1 MSLKEIE
8 ERLCGDGWEGKSER
22 RWYKREMK
30 RKRKLKTEGRDGSL
44 KEKRRLRWKRSEHL
58 EIIIKKG
65 KELKDLKKRMRWRE
79 RNIWRAIILLEER
92 RRN

>member
-1 MSLKEIE
+1 
-8 ERLCGDGWEGKSER
+8 
-22 RWYKREMK
+22 MK

-65 KELKDLKKRMRWRE
+65 KELKDLKKRMR
-79 RNIWRAIILLEER
+79 
-92 RRN
+92 